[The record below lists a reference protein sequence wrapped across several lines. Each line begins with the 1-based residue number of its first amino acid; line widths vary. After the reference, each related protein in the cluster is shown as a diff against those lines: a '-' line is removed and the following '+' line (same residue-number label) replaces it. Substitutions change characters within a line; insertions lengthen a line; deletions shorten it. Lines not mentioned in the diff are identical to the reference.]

1 MNGRLR
7 MGRAIVI
14 RRATLPAQHRVVWRR
29 AAVLGVLTLALAAL
43 ASSKALHGA
52 LLEVLAASEEL
63 IAGHPISGVL
73 LFVLLAAFS
82 AMLAFMSVAVI
93 LPVAVFTWGSVA
105 TAALL
110 WIGWLLGG
118 ACSYAI
124 GRYVGRTVVKWLI
137 AENAFRRLENH
148 LGPGS
153 PFGLV
158 LLLQFALPSEIPG
171 YVLGLVRYSFLKYLL
186 ALALAELLFAAALVS
201 LGAGFIEQR
210 TGAVLGFGLLIV
222 LFSVAAFYRLRKRLS

>member
-1 MNGRLR
+1 ME
-7 MGRAIVI
+7 RAIVI

-43 ASSKALHGA
+43 ASSKALHSA
-52 LLEVLAASEEL
+52 LIEVLAASEDL
-63 IAGHPISGVL
+63 IAGHAIYGML

-93 LPVAVFTWGSVA
+93 LPVAVFAWGSVA

-124 GRYVGRTVVKWLI
+124 GRYVGRGMVKWLI
-137 AENAFRRLENH
+137 AGNAFHRLENH

-186 ALALAELLFAAALVS
+186 ALSLAELLFAAAMVS

-210 TGAVLGFGLLIV
+210 TGAVLGFGIV
-222 LFSVAAFYRLRKRLS
+222 LVLFGLAAFYRLRNRLS